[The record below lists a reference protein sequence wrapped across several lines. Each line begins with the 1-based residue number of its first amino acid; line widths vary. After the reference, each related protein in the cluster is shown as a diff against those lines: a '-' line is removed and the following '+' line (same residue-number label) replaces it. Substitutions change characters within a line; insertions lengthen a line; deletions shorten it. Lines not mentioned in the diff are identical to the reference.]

1 MSSLDDINDYIES
14 GDYKRAL
21 EQLNIIISKEP
32 NNALAYYLRG
42 KSSFV
47 AIQLSNN
54 NSNYDANTALIYSH
68 IELDLNKAIE
78 LDDSII
84 DAYRGLMYLNRAI
97 KNIDEERLYAQV
109 LIEKDPK
116 SYDAFLLLGSSYLNN
131 GISEADFH
139 QAIAYYN
146 EFINNAG
153 KENNK

>member
-54 NSNYDANTALIYSH
+54 NSNYDANTALIYSN

-84 DAYRGLMYLNRAI
+84 DAYRGLM
-97 KNIDEERLYAQV
+97 
-109 LIEKDPK
+109 
-116 SYDAFLLLGSSYLNN
+116 
-131 GISEADFH
+131 
-139 QAIAYYN
+139 
-146 EFINNAG
+146 
-153 KENNK
+153 